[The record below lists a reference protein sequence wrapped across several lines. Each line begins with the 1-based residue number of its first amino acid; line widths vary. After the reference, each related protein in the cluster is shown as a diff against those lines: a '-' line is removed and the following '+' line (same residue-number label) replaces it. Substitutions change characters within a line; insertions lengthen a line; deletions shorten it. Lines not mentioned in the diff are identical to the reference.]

1 MKDRGHYPTVA
12 SVQHRACL
20 RKLLNRRSSDGFA
33 LAERVSRPEIQLGYR
48 SPYTANRDTA
58 AQINAHSPSENSST
72 KVSASPGLNLRAGS
86 LPEWADDEGSCE
98 PRQDAKDQTRWNAA
112 FLSNWS
118 SQLRRKPRTPPL
130 HHATYSA

>member
-1 MKDRGHYPTVA
+1 M
-12 SVQHRACL
+12 
-20 RKLLNRRSSDGFA
+20 
-33 LAERVSRPEIQLGYR
+33 GYR

-58 AQINAHSPSENSST
+58 AQINTHSPSESSST
-72 KVSASPGLNLRAGS
+72 KISASPGLNLRAGS

-118 SQLRRKPRTPPL
+118 SQLRKKTAYSSPSPRHLLGVTSSRY
-130 HHATYSA
+130 AAFWGMQRA